1 VRGIAFILVPGL
13 LAAMLAAGCAGGVGG
28 SRGTGGAAGSGGE
41 GGAGGG
47 YLATENSCYAFG
59 VLAIQRHITVTTVPM
74 ACAGLSHAQ
83 INAAVSRAIREV
95 VGSHRKAIARH
106 LAYQD
111 RAYLAHLIGAVPAP
125 RAAPTVAAPALVAT
139 RPSGD
144 LPLGLAALGAW
155 LGTAVAGSY
164 LLAGWLM
171 TGDQR
176 RGRAVRRTFRPRR
189 IRAAGLTR
197 GFIIGHFGLA
207 LVGLGIWIAFLGT
220 GVAALAWVSVGAV
233 ILIAGLGMGVL
244 SADLPE
250 PGARAGRSLP
260 VTVIAVHGAFAT
272 TTILLV
278 LLAAIGAG

>member
-1 VRGIAFILVPGL
+1 VRGIVFILVPGL
-13 LAAMLAAGCAGGVGG
+13 LAAMLAAGCAGG
-28 SRGTGGAAGSGGE
+28 SR
-41 GGAGGG
+41 GAGGSSG

-59 VLAIQRHITVTTVPM
+59 VQAIQRHITVTTVPM

-95 VGSHRKAIARH
+95 AGSHRKAIARH

-111 RAYLAHLIGAVPAP
+111 GTYLAHLIGTVPTP
-125 RAAPTVAAPALVAT
+125 KAAPTVAARAPAAT
-139 RPSGD
+139 QPSGD

-155 LGTAVAGSY
+155 LVTAGAGSY

-171 TGDQR
+171 TGDPR
-176 RGRAVRRTFRPRR
+176 RGRAGRRAFRPRR

-197 GFIIGHFGLA
+197 GFIVGHFGLA
-207 LVGLGIWIAFLGT
+207 LAGLGIWIAFLGT

-250 PGARAGRSLP
+250 PGTRAGRGLP